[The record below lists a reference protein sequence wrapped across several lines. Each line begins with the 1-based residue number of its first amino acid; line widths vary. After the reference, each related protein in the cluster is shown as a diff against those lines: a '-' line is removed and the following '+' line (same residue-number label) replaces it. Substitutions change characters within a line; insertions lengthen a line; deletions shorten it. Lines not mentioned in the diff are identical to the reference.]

1 MRVELAEDIDIDPT
15 SACTVFIPSGLA
27 VVSPL

>member
-1 MRVELAEDIDIDPT
+1 MRVELAEDIDPT